1 MAVSRENE
9 RLYAL
14 MNGQPAAAGSDAQAA
29 AALAAAEQA
38 AADAD
43 YSHTADGRLDRAIS
57 DYLTKSGFIYD
68 LSNDNN
74 YKEFAQAYSQNA
86 LRGREAAQET
96 ANMLS
101 GGYTPTYA
109 AAVGSEVQ
117 GDIGANLANYAP
129 TFRALGRQEQAA
141 RTAQAGNAAQL
152 YQTMADTGYGRGRD
166 LQGDKMNYLGYLADR
181 YQGERQA
188 ALQRQD
194 MANDVWRS
202 RLSGAAENAM
212 QARSLDN
219 ARYQHDTQ
227 SAQSRAQLAADAQ
240 EFEQKMA
247 YQRAEDAYNVRVAA
261 AKEAAKQQEAAQKAA
276 AKQVETNKKTH
287 EKNADKI
294 MNHLDGKRKIRDEM
308 IGDFDYNHDGK
319 VDEKDLTLAEKMAK
333 TGEVASAA
341 DMPIEPVNDE
351 KTSKF
356 IEMVRRNGQHYGT
369 LSEKTL
375 EQLLAKSGLSD
386 AEAAYVYQYFG
397 V

>member
-1 MAVSRENE
+1 MAVTKENE

-14 MNGQPAAAGSDAQAA
+14 MNEQPAAAGGDAQAA

-38 AADAD
+38 ATDAD
-43 YSHTADGRLDRAIS
+43 YSHTADGRLDKAIS
-57 DYLTKSGFIYD
+57 DYLTKSGFAYD
-68 LSNDNN
+68 LSADNN

-101 GGYTPTYA
+101 GGFAPTYA

-141 RTAQAGNAAQL
+141 RTAQAGNAAQI
-152 YQTMADTGYGRGRD
+152 YQSMADTGYQRGRD

-194 MANDVWRS
+194 FANDVWRS
-202 RLSGAAENAM
+202 RLSGAVENAT
-212 QARSLDN
+212 QARSIDN

-227 SAQSRAQLAADAQ
+227 SAQNRAQLAADAQ

-247 YQRAEDAYNVRVAA
+247 YQRAEDAYKTRVAA
-261 AKEAAKQQEAAQKAA
+261 QKEAAKQVK
-276 AKQVETNKKTH
+276 TNKKTH
-287 EKNADKI
+287 EKNVNKI
-294 MNHLDGKRKIRDEM
+294 MNHLDGKRKIRDEQ

-319 VDEKDLTLAEKMAK
+319 VDEKDLTLAERMAK

-356 IEMVRRNGQHYGT
+356 IQMVRRNGQHYGT
-369 LSEKTL
+369 LSDKTL

-386 AEAAYVYQYFG
+386 AEAAFVYQYFG

>member
-1 MAVSRENE
+1 MAVNGENE

-14 MNGQPAAAGSDAQAA
+14 MNGQPAAAGTDAQAA

-86 LRGREAAQET
+86 LRWREAAQET

-117 GDIGANLANYAP
+117 GDIGANMANYAP

-141 RTAQAGNAAQL
+141 RVAQAGNAAQL
-152 YQTMADTGYGRGRD
+152 YQSMADTGYQRGRD

-202 RLSGAAENAM
+202 RRGA
-212 QARSLDN
+212 
-219 ARYQHDTQ
+219 
-227 SAQSRAQLAADAQ
+227 
-240 EFEQKMA
+240 
-247 YQRAEDAYNVRVAA
+247 
-261 AKEAAKQQEAAQKAA
+261 
-276 AKQVETNKKTH
+276 
-287 EKNADKI
+287 
-294 MNHLDGKRKIRDEM
+294 
-308 IGDFDYNHDGK
+308 
-319 VDEKDLTLAEKMAK
+319 LTMR
-333 TGEVASAA
+333 G
-341 DMPIEPVNDE
+341 
-351 KTSKF
+351 TSTTRR
-356 IEMVRRNGQHYGT
+356 VRRAVRSWRRTRRNLNRKWRINAPRTRIMCAWRRQRKPRSSRKRRRRQPPSRWRQT
-369 LSEKTL
+369 RKRMRRTPTRS
-375 EQLLAKSGLSD
+375 
-386 AEAAYVYQYFG
+386 
-397 V
+397 

>member
-1 MAVSRENE
+1 MAVTKENE

-14 MNGQPAAAGSDAQAA
+14 MNEQPAAAGGDAQAA

-38 AADAD
+38 ATDAD
-43 YSHTADGRLDRAIS
+43 YSHTADGRLDKAIS
-57 DYLTKSGFIYD
+57 DYLTKSGFAYD
-68 LSNDNN
+68 LSNDKN
-74 YKEFAQAYSQNA
+74 YKEFAQTYSQNA

-101 GGYTPTYA
+101 GGFAPTYA
-109 AAVGSEVQ
+109 AAVGSEMQ
-117 GDIGANLANYAP
+117 GDIAANMANYAP
-129 TFRALGRQEQAA
+129 TFRALGQQEQAA
-141 RTAQAGNAAQL
+141 RTAQAGNAAQI
-152 YQTMADTGYGRGRD
+152 YQSMADTGYQRGRD

-194 MANDVWRS
+194 FANDVWRS
-202 RLSGAAENAM
+202 RLSGAVENAT
-212 QARSLDN
+212 QARSIDN

-227 SAQSRAQLAADAQ
+227 SAQNRAQLAADAQ

-247 YQRAEDAYNVRVAA
+247 YQRAEDAYKTRVAA
-261 AKEAAKQQEAAQKAA
+261 QKEA

-294 MNHLDGKRKIRDEM
+294 MNHLDGKRKIRDEQ

-319 VDEKDLTLAEKMAK
+319 VDEKDLTLAERMAK

-369 LSEKTL
+369 LSAKTL
-375 EQLLAKSGLSD
+375 EQLLAKSGLNEPQSL
-386 AEAAYVYQYFG
+386 YVYQYFG
-397 V
+397 L

>member
-1 MAVSRENE
+1 MAVTKENE

-14 MNGQPAAAGSDAQAA
+14 MNEQPAAAGGDAQAA

-38 AADAD
+38 ATDAD
-43 YSHTADGRLDRAIS
+43 YSHTADGRLDKAIS
-57 DYLTKSGFIYD
+57 DYLTKSGFAYD
-68 LSNDNN
+68 LSQDNN
-74 YKEFAQAYSQNA
+74 YKEFAQTYSQNA

-101 GGYTPTYA
+101 GGFAPTYA

-117 GDIGANLANYAP
+117 GDIAANMANYAP
-129 TFRALGRQEQAA
+129 TFRTLGQQEQAA
-141 RTAQAGNAAQL
+141 RTAQAGNAAQI
-152 YQTMADTGYGRGRD
+152 YQSMADTGYQRGRD
-166 LQGDKMNYLGYLADR
+166 LQGDKMQYLGYLADR

-194 MANDVWRS
+194 FANDVWRS
-202 RLSGAAENAM
+202 RLSGAVENAT
-212 QARSLDN
+212 QARSIDN

-227 SAQSRAQLAADAQ
+227 SAQNRAQLAADAQ

-294 MNHLDGKRKIRDEM
+294 MNHLDGKRKIRDEQ

-319 VDEKDLTLAEKMAK
+319 VDEKDLTLAERMAK

-369 LSEKTL
+369 LSAKTL
-375 EQLLAKSGLSD
+375 EQLLAKSGLNEPQSL
-386 AEAAYVYQYFG
+386 YVYQYFG
-397 V
+397 L

>member
-14 MNGQPAAAGSDAQAA
+14 MNEQPTAAGTDAQAA

-96 ANMLS
+96 ANLLS
-101 GGYTPTYA
+101 GGYAPTYA

-117 GDIGANLANYAP
+117 GDIAANMANYAP
-129 TFRALGRQEQAA
+129 TFRALGRQEQVA

-152 YQTMADTGYGRGRD
+152 YQSMADTGYQRGRD

-188 ALQRQD
+188 ALQRQNF
-194 MANDVWRS
+194 ANDVWRS

-261 AKEAAKQQEAAQKAA
+261 QKALAKQQEAAQKAA
-276 AKQVETNKKTH
+276 EKQTEANKKTH

-294 MNHLDGKRKIRDEM
+294 MHYLNGSRKITDEQKSE
-308 IGDFDYNHDGK
+308 FDYNHDGK
-319 VDEKDLTLAEKMAK
+319 VDEKDLTLAEQMAK
-333 TGEVASAA
+333 TGEVASAE
-341 DMPIEPVNDE
+341 DMPMEPVNDE

-369 LSEKTL
+369 LSAKTL
-375 EQLLAKSGLSD
+375 EQLLAKSGLNEPQSL
-386 AEAAYVYQYFG
+386 YVYQYFG
-397 V
+397 L

>member
-1 MAVSRENE
+1 MAVTKENE

-14 MNGQPAAAGSDAQAA
+14 MNEQPAAAGGDAQAA

-38 AADAD
+38 VTDAD
-43 YSHTADGRLDRAIS
+43 YSHTADGRLDKAIS
-57 DYLTKSGFIYD
+57 DYLTKSGFAYD
-68 LSNDNN
+68 LSQDNN
-74 YKEFAQAYSQNA
+74 YKEFAQTYSQNA

-101 GGYTPTYA
+101 GGFAPTYA

-117 GDIGANLANYAP
+117 GDIAANMANYAP
-129 TFRALGRQEQAA
+129 TFRALGQQEQAA
-141 RTAQAGNAAQL
+141 RTAQAGNAAQI
-152 YQTMADTGYGRGRD
+152 YQSMADTGYQRGRD

-194 MANDVWRS
+194 FANDVWRS
-202 RLSGAAENAM
+202 RLSGAVENAA
-212 QARSLDN
+212 QARSIDN

-227 SAQSRAQLAADAQ
+227 SAQNRAQLAADAQ
-240 EFEQKMA
+240 EFEQKMT
-247 YQRAEDAYNVRVAA
+247 YQRAEDAYNTRVAA
-261 AKEAAKQQEAAQKAA
+261 QKALAKQQEAAQKAA

-287 EKNADKI
+287 EKNVNKI
-294 MNHLDGKRKIRDEM
+294 MNHLDGKRKIRDEQ

-319 VDEKDLTLAEKMAK
+319 VDEKDLTLAERMAK

-369 LSEKTL
+369 LSAKTL
-375 EQLLAKSGLSD
+375 EQLLAKSGLNEPQSL
-386 AEAAYVYQYFG
+386 YVYQYFG
-397 V
+397 L

>member
-14 MNGQPAAAGSDAQAA
+14 MNEQPAAAGTDAQAA

-96 ANMLS
+96 ANLLS
-101 GGYTPTYA
+101 GGYAPTYA

-117 GDIGANLANYAP
+117 GDIGANMANYAP

-152 YQTMADTGYGRGRD
+152 YQSMADTGYQRGRD

-194 MANDVWRS
+194 FANDVWRS

-212 QARSLDN
+212 QARSIDN

-261 AKEAAKQQEAAQKAA
+261 AKKAAKQTEA
-276 AKQVETNKKTH
+276 NKKTH

-294 MNHLDGKRKIRDEM
+294 MHYLNGSRKITDEQKSE
-308 IGDFDYNHDGK
+308 FDYNHDGK
-319 VDEKDLTLAEKMAK
+319 VDEKDLTLAEQMAK
-333 TGEVASAA
+333 TGEVASAE

-369 LSEKTL
+369 LSAKTL
-375 EQLLAKSGLSD
+375 EQLLAKSGLNEPQSL
-386 AEAAYVYQYFG
+386 YVYQYFG
-397 V
+397 L